1 MPVTNPFCPMEI
13 NKCLRFPNLFIYLSE
28 EPQWLKLLL
37 DGGKPYDTFLQ
48 EMIMHGERTYE
59 ENKALPKGYNTAKRI
74 SERLGLKPGL
84 VNKWIYKIAEDLIS
98 LNDARPNL
106 FYTEGEIP
114 CSIRGCYFGEWFH
127 WFLSLPVLPRTGD
140 SFDFRLANLF
150 VGYSSFTVNG
160 VTFFREA
167 GMTCI
172 QINLKQGYGG
182 LYKTLQRQRARLLGL
197 TDYSI
202 KSYLNEE
209 EILLELAAGERYI
222 K

>member
-84 VNKWIYKIAEDLIS
+84 VNKWISQIGEDIIS

-114 CSIRGCYFGEWFH
+114 CGIQGSFYGTWFH
-127 WFLSLPVLPRTGD
+127 WFMSLPVLPRTGD
-140 SFDFRLANLF
+140 SFDFRLANL
-150 VGYSSFTVNG
+150 VIDISSFTVGG
-160 VTFFREA
+160 VTFIRDA
-167 GMTCI
+167 GKTYI
-172 QINLKQGYGG
+172 QINLEPGHGG
-182 LYKTLQRQRARLLGL
+182 LYKTLQRQRARFLGL
-197 TDYSI
+197 TDYRNT
-202 KSYLNEE
+202 SYLKEE
-209 EILLELAAGERYI
+209 EILLELAAGKRYI